1 MKDYEEY
8 SAIDWIIRDL
18 MIEIQRLKKQVLV
31 LGIGLTIVGIVGII
45 F

>member
-18 MIEIQRLKKQVLV
+18 MIEIQRLKKQVIL
-31 LGIGLTIVGIVGII
+31 LGVGLTIVGIIGII

>member
-1 MKDYEEY
+1 MKDYDEY

-18 MIEIQRLKKQVLV
+18 MIEIQKLKKQVLV

>member
-1 MKDYEEY
+1 MKDYDEY